1 MAQYVTVN
9 LKKDVIVMKL
19 SEKATQADTIKSLK
33 KKLPELKKLYQQEKT
48 PIFVTGRILKNK
60 EIREIQEVIKKSINV
75 EVEFDTPKALGLNE
89 IRRTY
94 NKDVEISESK
104 IHRGSLRSGQ
114 RMEYEGTL
122 IILGDVNAGAEVIA
136 GDNVVVV
143 GNLRGLAHAGAKGN
157 KQAIVAANRIDTP
170 QLRIANIIKEMVK
183 DVDDSEVVGP
193 YLIISPVLGPIAP
206 THLSG
211 GVKVLILLL
220 KDPNFI
226 YNISN
231 CGDNCAKWLL
241 EIGRQKDV
249 TINLR
254 HMMGFGK
261 ETEFNIKIKNNGKI
275 VQSMK
280 ELIPVASYYLN
291 SMKQE

>member
-1 MAQYVTVN
+1 MAQYITIN

-60 EIREIQEVIKKSINV
+60 ELKEIQDLIKKSINV

-94 NKDVEISESK
+94 NRDVEISESK

-114 RMEYEGTL
+114 RLEYEGTL
-122 IILGDVNAGAEVIA
+122 IVLGDVNDGAEVIA

-157 KQAIVAANRIDTP
+157 KQAIVAAHRIDTH
-170 QLRIANIIKEMVK
+170 QLRIANIIKELVK
-183 DVDDSEVVGP
+183 DDDAYTDDQVKCDSE
-193 YLIISPVLGPIAP
+193 
-206 THLSG
+206 
-211 GVKVLILLL
+211 KVTVI
-220 KDPNFI
+220 
-226 YNISN
+226 
-231 CGDNCAKWLL
+231 
-241 EIGRQKDV
+241 
-249 TINLR
+249 
-254 HMMGFGK
+254 
-261 ETEFNIKIKNNGKI
+261 
-275 VQSMK
+275 
-280 ELIPVASYYLN
+280 
-291 SMKQE
+291 

>member
-1 MAQYVTVN
+1 MAQYITIN

-60 EIREIQEVIKKSINV
+60 ELKEIQDLIKKSINV

-94 NKDVEISESK
+94 NRDVEISESK

-114 RMEYEGTL
+114 RLEYEGTL
-122 IILGDVNAGAEVIA
+122 IVLGDVNDGAEVIA

-157 KQAIVAANRIDTP
+157 KQAIVAAHRIDTH
-170 QLRIANIIKEMVK
+170 QLRIANIIKELVK
-183 DVDDSEVVGP
+183 DDDAYNVVYTYAYVHENGRE
-193 YLIISPVLGPIAP
+193 IVL
-206 THLSG
+206 
-211 GVKVLILLL
+211 
-220 KDPNFI
+220 
-226 YNISN
+226 
-231 CGDNCAKWLL
+231 
-241 EIGRQKDV
+241 E
-249 TINLR
+249 
-254 HMMGFGK
+254 
-261 ETEFNIKIKNNGKI
+261 
-275 VQSMK
+275 
-280 ELIPVASYYLN
+280 
-291 SMKQE
+291 